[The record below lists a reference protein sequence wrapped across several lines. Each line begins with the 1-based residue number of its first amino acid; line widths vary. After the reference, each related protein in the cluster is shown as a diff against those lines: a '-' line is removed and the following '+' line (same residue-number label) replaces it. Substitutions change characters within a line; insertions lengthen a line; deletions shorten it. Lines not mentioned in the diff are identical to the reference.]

1 MSSQANRNILPDLSA
16 KDKEIEALKLLVAKL
31 AAANAAKSAGK
42 LTLKVSAKG
51 ALSIYGMG
59 RWPVTLYLS
68 QFDRLNSQWSEVCQF
83 VEDHRTEFSTQEKP
97 D

>member
-1 MSSQANRNILPDLSA
+1 MSNQANRNILPDLSE
-16 KDKEIEALKLLVAKL
+16 KDRRIAALEAMVAKL

-42 LTLKVSAKG
+42 LTLKISAKG

-59 RWPVTLYLS
+59 RWPVTLYLT

-83 VEDHRTEFSTQEKP
+83 VEDHRTEFSTQEKA